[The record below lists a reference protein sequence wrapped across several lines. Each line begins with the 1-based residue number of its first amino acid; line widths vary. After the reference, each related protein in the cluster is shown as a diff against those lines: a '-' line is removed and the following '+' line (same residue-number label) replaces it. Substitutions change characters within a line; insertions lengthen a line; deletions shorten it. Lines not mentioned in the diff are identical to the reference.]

1 MGRASFISTKPS
13 RIDRGFAVC
22 SQDPC
27 VAVHGCAV
35 KRLTH
40 VDAIEAEIPRVSA
53 LVQAW
58 PATFASAD
66 VAAKYVAGVAALRRF
81 EYTRFEGVS
90 KEKFRAYVMW
100 NTARRAWEGEGFEM
114 ERVPKEWKRRAEK
127 TKKPEEINDEAKTL
141 TGTSTP
147 PYYAGPC

>member
-1 MGRASFISTKPS
+1 MSMASFISTKHS

-27 VAVHGCAV
+27 VAVHDCAV

-58 PATFASAD
+58 PTTFASAD

-81 EYTRFEGVS
+81 EYKRFDGVS
-90 KEKFRAYVMW
+90 EEKFRAYVTW
-100 NTARRAWEGEGFEM
+100 NTARRAWEGAGFEM

-127 TKKPEEINDEAKTL
+127 TEETERIRDKAETL
-141 TGTSTP
+141 TGTSAP